1 MNRFVLHMKVHGYD
15 DFSEA
20 VVCFT
25 QEVSDVRIAMMTK
38 EETFNAA
45 KSIHLACEELYAM
58 ATLMNN
64 NKVVYKH
71 SYQLI

>member
-1 MNRFVLHMKVHGYD
+1 MDKFILHMKVHGYD
-15 DFSEA
+15 DFSEV

-25 QEVSDVRIAMMTK
+25 QEVSDVHIAMMTE

-45 KSIHLACEELYAM
+45 KSIHLACEELWAT
-58 ATLMNN
+58 ATLTNN
-64 NKVVYKH
+64 NEVVYKH